1 MDMQEKIDK
10 LKTLLGL
17 SLEDSSKDVLVEF
30 AIDTAE
36 ELVKNYC
43 HIDEIPEGLS
53 NTLLRMEMEI
63 YRNEQ
68 PGVSEVPQAVK
79 SVETGDTKTGFEVTE
94 TKGYSESI
102 LKDYKKQL
110 NRYRKV
116 EF

>member
-1 MDMQEKIDK
+1 MDMQEKVDK
-10 LKTLLGL
+10 LKPLLGL
-17 SLEDSSKDVLVEF
+17 NSEDTSKDALVEF
-30 AIDTAE
+30 AICTAE

-43 HIDEIPEGLS
+43 HIDEIPAELS
-53 NTLLRMEMEI
+53 NTLLRIEMEI

-68 PGVSEVPQAVK
+68 PGVGYVPQAVK
-79 SVETGDTKTGFEVTE
+79 SVETGDTKTSLEVTE